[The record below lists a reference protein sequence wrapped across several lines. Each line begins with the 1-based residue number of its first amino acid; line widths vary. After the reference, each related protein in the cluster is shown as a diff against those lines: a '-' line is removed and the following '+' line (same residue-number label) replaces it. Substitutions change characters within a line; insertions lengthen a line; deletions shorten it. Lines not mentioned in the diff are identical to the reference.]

1 MEVAMICEQCKICF
15 NYLVSEVGCFGSDES
30 CEYLT
35 TDNQDS
41 VETLESDERDVY

>member
-1 MEVAMICEQCKICF
+1 MICEQCKRCF

-41 VETLESDERDVY
+41 IETLESVERDMY